1 MPQLKAFIERLK
13 GTPVDEPLH
22 DNSHLDLA
30 GDVRVIFTRGHTH
43 GHTRGHISLYLE
55 RTRTLIS
62 GDALTANSGQLAGP
76 NAQATSN
83 LPQAM
88 ESVRKLAELDVQTTV
103 CYHGGI
109 VSNNANGQLR
119 RLAQAAV

>member
-30 GDVRVIFTRGHTH
+30 GDVRVIFTR

-119 RLAQAAV
+119 WLAQAAV

>member
-30 GDVRVIFTRGHTH
+30 GDVRVIF
-43 GHTRGHISLYLE
+43 TRGHISLYLE

-88 ESVRKLAELDVQTTV
+88 ESVRKLAELDVQTTA
-103 CYHGGI
+103 CYHGGMCQG
-109 VSNNANGQLR
+109 V
-119 RLAQAAV
+119 